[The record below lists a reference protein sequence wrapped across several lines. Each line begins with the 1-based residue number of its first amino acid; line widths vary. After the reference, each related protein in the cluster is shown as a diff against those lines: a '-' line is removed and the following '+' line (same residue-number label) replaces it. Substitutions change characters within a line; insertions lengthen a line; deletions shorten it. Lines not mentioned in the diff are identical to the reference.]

1 MDKFLSVD
9 STGIKSSMKYKTKE
23 KVSGREEGILFER
36 ESDHF

>member
-9 STGIKSSMKYKTKE
+9 STRIKSSMKYKTKE
-23 KVSGREEGILFER
+23 KASGKKEGILFER